1 MWLMDRLYR
10 SVDDRVLAGVAG
22 GMAELWD
29 IDPSLV
35 RIMWVVLTPFTAGFT
50 ILLYLVMA
58 IVVPEEP
65 IGGEADLG
73 GSPGMGASQP
83 GGPSPEGGYQPA
95 GGSSPAGD
103 SASTSS
109 GWVPGAAAWREQ
121 RRAEKARRQVE
132 RAQWRAE
139 RRANR
144 AGGPDTGAIV
154 GGIVLVL
161 IGAAALA
168 GQIVP
173 GFDWGRAWPIV
184 LILIGGLL
192 IARSAWP
199 GNPRS

>member
-1 MWLMDRLYR
+1 MDRLYR
-10 SVDDRVLAGVAG
+10 SVEDRVLAGVAG

-35 RIMWVVLTPFTAGFT
+35 RIAWVVLTPFTAGFT
-50 ILLYLVMA
+50 ILLYVVMA

-65 IGGEADLG
+65 LGGPADLG
-73 GSPGMGASQP
+73 GSPGAGASQP
-83 GGPSPEGGYQPA
+83 AGP
-95 GGSSPAGD
+95 SPAGD
-103 SASTSS
+103 SAPTSS
-109 GWVPGAAAWREQ
+109 GWVPGAAAWRDQ
-121 RRAEKARRQVE
+121 RRAEKARRQAE

-154 GGIVLVL
+154 GGIILVL

-168 GQIVP
+168 SQIVP
-173 GFDWGRAWPIV
+173 GFDWGRAWPIA

-199 GNPRS
+199 AAR

>member
-35 RIMWVVLTPFTAGFT
+35 RIVWVVLTPFTAGFT
-50 ILLYLVMA
+50 ILLYIVMA

-65 IGGEADLG
+65 VGGPTDLG
-73 GSPGMGASQP
+73 VSTGLDASQPAGPSAP
-83 GGPSPEGGYQPA
+83 GGPSPA
-95 GGSSPAGD
+95 GGPAAAGD
-103 SASTSS
+103 SAPTSS
-109 GWVPGAAAWREQ
+109 GWVPGAAAWRDQ
-121 RRAEKARRQVE
+121 RRAEKDRLRAE
-132 RAQWRAE
+132 RARWRAE
-139 RRANR
+139 RRASR

>member
-1 MWLMDRLYR
+1 MDRLYR

-35 RIMWVVLTPFTAGFT
+35 RIAWVVLTPFTAGFT

-58 IVVPEEP
+58 IVVPDEP
-65 IGGEADLG
+65 VGGLADLG
-73 GSPGMGASQP
+73 GSPGTGSSQP
-83 GGPSPEGGYQPA
+83 TEPSPA
-95 GGSSPAGD
+95 GGPTPAGPSPAGD
-103 SASTSS
+103 SSSTSS
-109 GWVPGAAAWREQ
+109 GWVPGAAAWRDQ
-121 RRAEKARRQVE
+121 RRAEKARLRAE

-139 RRANR
+139 RRASR

-154 GGIVLVL
+154 GGIILVL

-168 GQIVP
+168 GQVVP